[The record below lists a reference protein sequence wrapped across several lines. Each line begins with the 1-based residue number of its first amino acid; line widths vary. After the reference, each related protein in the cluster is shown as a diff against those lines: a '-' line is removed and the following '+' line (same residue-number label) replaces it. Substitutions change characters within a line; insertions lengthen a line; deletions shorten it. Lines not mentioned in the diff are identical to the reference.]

1 MKPELFTHEDLF
13 EAEQETGLPLR
24 VAFIGLFTCA
34 DREGRFKWR
43 PRTLKLAVLPHDAVD
58 FSRVLDALVTRGF
71 LVRYASETGEEIG
84 LIPTFTKHQV
94 INNRET
100 PSDLPAPP
108 SDLDTTGV
116 STRTPT
122 RDPRVDD
129 ASDTRAQGKGKE
141 GKGKE
146 GNEEANASVDNG
158 AGAPPVDPAGD
169 GNGKGAEASAP
180 GPAGADLLGDE
191 VDDGGDSAGAVRLM
205 CPVERIVDAYHRCM
219 PDNPRVKVLNDKRK
233 RAIAAR
239 WREASK
245 LDCKPFGY
253 STVEAG
259 LNAWRAFFTVCSQ
272 SDFLTGKAKAQP
284 GKPPFIADID
294 FLMSPEAFAKCLEN
308 KYHRDAA

>member
-1 MKPELFTHEDLF
+1 MGRIRTVKPELFTHEDLF

-24 VAFIGLFTCA
+24 IAFVGLFTCA

-43 PRTLKLAVLPHDAVD
+43 PRTLKLAVLPHDQVD
-58 FSRVLDALVTRGF
+58 FSRVLDALITRGF
-71 LVRYASETGEEIG
+71 LVKYASESGEEIG
-84 LIPTFTKHQV
+84 LIPTFKKHQV

-108 SDLDTTGV
+108 ANLDLTGI

-146 GNEEANASVDNG
+146 GNEEANASVDS
-158 AGAPPVDPAGD
+158 GAPAPVV
-169 GNGKGAEASAP
+169 
-180 GPAGADLLGDE
+180 DLLGAA
-191 VDDGGDSAGAVRLM
+191 VANAGDSESAALH
-205 CPVERIVDAYHRCM
+205 CPIARIVKAYHDLM

-259 LNAWRAFFTVCSQ
+259 LNAWRAFFTVCAQ
-272 SDFLTGKAKAQP
+272 SEFLTGKARAQP

>member
-1 MKPELFTHEDLF
+1 MGRIRTVKPELFTHEDLF

-24 VAFIGLFTCA
+24 IAFVGLFTCA

-43 PRTLKLAVLPHDAVD
+43 PRTLKLAVLPHDQVD
-58 FSRVLDALVTRGF
+58 FSRVLDALITRGF
-71 LVRYASETGEEIG
+71 LVKYASESGEEIG

-108 SDLDTTGV
+108 ANLDLTGI

-146 GNEEANASVDNG
+146 GNEEANASVDS
-158 AGAPPVDPAGD
+158 GAPAPVV
-169 GNGKGAEASAP
+169 
-180 GPAGADLLGDE
+180 DLLGAA
-191 VDDGGDSAGAVRLM
+191 VANAGDSESAALH
-205 CPVERIVDAYHRCM
+205 CPIARIVKAYHDLM

-259 LNAWRAFFTVCSQ
+259 LNAWRAFFTVCAQ
-272 SDFLTGKAKAQP
+272 SEFLTGKARAQP